1 MADASRI
8 PGVPPPIVVTGMHR
22 CGTTLLVRL
31 LAGLGGHFGARTD
44 PNAEDY
50 FFMRLDEW
58 VMRRAGGAWDWPL
71 PTPAFLRHPR
81 FFDDAAGLLARAVA
95 GPRFREFTGGRPLA
109 GPWGFKDPRAVF
121 TFPLWARVFPGA
133 KLLVIRRNGVDAA
146 HSLASREAARW
157 RDRPAGDDYLRIR
170 PLMGRW
176 QDALKSTE
184 SFENYLFSTRC
195 LALADAFALWEEYVA
210 EAEALLAR
218 AVAGPRFAEFTGGRS
233 LGPGA
238 GPWGFKDPRA
248 VFTFPLWSHVFP
260 GAKLLVIRRNG
271 VDAAHSLATREAAR
285 WAGGPGDD
293 TYLHIRP
300 LMGRWQDVLKST
312 ESFENYLF
320 STRCLTLEDAFAL
333 WEEYVAEAES
343 LLERYDGPK
352 LAVRYEDLVAA
363 PEEQLGRIAHFC
375 GWTAASH
382 RVREVGCEVDR
393 SRAFAFLGNEP
404 LLRFYDAVR
413 GSRWMQALGYGQIPG
428 SGGAR

>member
-1 MADASRI
+1 MAEPSRLPAAS
-8 PGVPPPIVVTGMHR
+8 PPVVVTGMHR

-184 SFENYLFSTRC
+184 SFENSRFSTRC

-218 AVAGPRFAEFTGGRS
+218 
-233 LGPGA
+233 
-238 GPWGFKDPRA
+238 
-248 VFTFPLWSHVFP
+248 H
-260 GAKLLVIRRNG
+260 
-271 VDAAHSLATREAAR
+271 
-285 WAGGPGDD
+285 
-293 TYLHIRP
+293 
-300 LMGRWQDVLKST
+300 
-312 ESFENYLF
+312 
-320 STRCLTLEDAFAL
+320 
-333 WEEYVAEAES
+333 
-343 LLERYDGPK
+343 DGPT
-352 LAVRYEDLVAA
+352 LALRYEDLVAEPESQLALAA
-363 PEEQLGRIAHFC
+363 PFC
-375 GWTAASH
+375 GLPAEPEAIRTAA
-382 RVREVGCEVDR
+382 RGIDR
-393 SRAFAFLGNEP
+393 SRAFAFLESEP
-404 LLRFYDAVR
+404 LRRFYGAVR
-413 GSRWMQALGYGQIPG
+413 GTRWMQELGYGAVPG
-428 SGGAR
+428 ADAAR

>member
-71 PTPAFLRHPR
+71 PTLRFLRHPR
-81 FFDDAAGLLARAVA
+81 FFDDTAG
-95 GPRFREFTGGRPLA
+95 
-109 GPWGFKDPRAVF
+109 
-121 TFPLWARVFPGA
+121 
-133 KLLVIRRNGVDAA
+133 
-146 HSLASREAARW
+146 
-157 RDRPAGDDYLRIR
+157 
-170 PLMGRW
+170 
-176 QDALKSTE
+176 
-184 SFENYLFSTRC
+184 
-195 LALADAFALWEEYVA
+195 
-210 EAEALLAR
+210 LLAR

-382 RVREVGCEVDR
+382 RVREIGCEVDR